1 MQDIIVA
8 QTAETSNMNL
18 ISASEFIDTRLRL
31 YSAHSNVRG
40 IPFIGDGFKQS
51 HRKAAWGMMERGEN
65 ADKDTVE
72 RIAAR
77 SASVTDYA
85 HGVGSLEG
93 TIVGMA
99 QSFAG
104 SNNLPLFEAHGQ
116 FGNRLNKKAS
126 ASRYIKTRLA
136 PIFRQL
142 FRKDDDLIF
151 ERIDSNG
158 LKVEP
163 KYFTPV
169 LPLVLINGAEGMGT
183 GHSCYILSYNPEEI
197 RASII
202 KLLDGKTLKPNHL
215 VPWWR
220 GFDGRVTRDPVSGQ
234 VIVEG
239 KYEIKPGRTP
249 TIVITELPIGM
260 QSDQYK
266 EHLQKLEDR
275 EIIADHDNLSDKN
288 GFEFVVRVPRSTL
301 AKTDSELKKLFKLV
315 SRESENLTVWNGDG
329 VLTRYENVEALLLD
343 FVTWRL
349 DRYEDR
355 RMAMIKKVQ
364 ADIAWA
370 TERYKFIMF
379 YLKNMPL
386 FRDTETKPLHA
397 ILEKEFTRVDD
408 LMSLPMRSLTKQK
421 IEELKAEAEKLKQ
434 QLAELQADDAA
445 SMYRRELKEL
455 KLP

>member
-1 MQDIIVA
+1 M
-8 QTAETSNMNL
+8 AENTL
-18 ISASEFIDTRLRL
+18 SASQFIDDKLRL

-51 HRKAAWGMMERGEN
+51 HRKALDGMMRRGEN

-72 RIAAR
+72 RIAAAA
-77 SASVTDYA
+77 ASVTDYH

-116 FGNRLNKKAS
+116 FGNRLNKKPS
-126 ASRYIKTRLA
+126 ASRYIRTKLA

-163 KYFTPV
+163 RYFTPI
-169 LPLVLINGAEGMGT
+169 LPLLLINGAEGMGT
-183 GHSCYILSYNPEEI
+183 GHSCRILSYNPEDI
-197 RASII
+197 RTAIV
-202 KLLDGKTLKPNHL
+202 KLIDGKNLKPNSL
-215 VPWWR
+215 TPWWR
-220 GFDGRVTRDPVSGQ
+220 GFDGTVSRDAASGQ
-234 VIVEG
+234 VVIEG
-239 KYEIKPGRTP
+239 KYTVKQGRGSG
-249 TIVITELPIGM
+249 ISVTELPIGV

-266 EHLQKLEDR
+266 AHLDKLEDR
-275 EIIADHDNLSDKN
+275 GIISDYDNLSDKK
-288 GFEFVVRVPRSTL
+288 GFEFVVRLPRATL
-301 AKTDSELKKLFKLV
+301 EKTDEEIKKLFKLV

-329 VLTRYENVEALLLD
+329 VLTRYETVEALLMD
-343 FVTWRL
+343 FVIWRL

-355 RMAMIKKVQ
+355 RQALIKKVQ

-370 TERYKFIMF
+370 GLKIRFIRFYLMQYKF
-379 YLKNMPL
+379 
-386 FRDTETKPLHA
+386 FRDTPNKALQARLVDEGFERHDELLGMPMRNLTHDKIA
-397 ILEKEFTRVDD
+397 ELEKDVED
-408 LMSLPMRSLTKQK
+408 L
-421 IEELKAEAEKLKQ
+421 KL
-434 QLAELQADDAA
+434 QLAGLKADDAA

>member
-1 MQDIIVA
+1 MVEKIQDM
-8 QTAETSNMNL
+8 T
-18 ISASEFIDTRLRL
+18 ASEFIDTRLRL

-40 IPFIGDGFKQS
+40 IPFMGDGFKQA
-51 HRKAAWGMMERGEN
+51 HRKAVWGMMERGEN

-116 FGNRLNKKAS
+116 FGNRLNKKPS
-126 ASRYIKTRLA
+126 ASRYIKTKLA

-163 KYFTPV
+163 KYFTPI
-169 LPLVLINGAEGMGT
+169 LPMVLINGAEGMGT
-183 GHSCYILSYNPEEI
+183 GHSCRILSYNPEDI
-197 RASII
+197 RTAII
-202 KLLDGKTLKPNHL
+202 KLLDGKNLKANSL
-215 VPWWR
+215 TPWWR
-220 GFDGRVTRDPVSGQ
+220 GFDGTVTRDTASGQ
-234 VIVEG
+234 VVIEG
-239 KYEIKPGRTP
+239 KYEQKAGRTP
-249 TIVITELPIGM
+249 TLVVTELPIGL

-266 EHLQKLEDR
+266 AHLEKLEDR
-275 EIIADHDNLSDKN
+275 GIISDYDNLSDKK
-288 GFEFVVRVPRSTL
+288 GFEFVVRVPRATL
-301 AKTDSELKKLFKLV
+301 MKSDEEIKKLFKLV

-329 VLTRYENVEALLLD
+329 VLTRYETVEALLMD
-343 FVTWRL
+343 FVIWRL

-355 RMAMIKKVQ
+355 RQALIKKVQ

-370 TERYKFIMF
+370 TERYRFIMF
-379 YLKNMPL
+379 YLKNMTV

-397 ILEKEFTRVDD
+397 LLTTQGFVRIDD
-408 LMSLPMRSLTKQK
+408 LMSMPMRSLTKQK
-421 IEELKAEAEKLKQ
+421 IEELKAEAEKLRL
-434 QLAELQADDAA
+434 QLAELQNDDPA
-445 SMYRRELKEL
+445 SMYRRELKSL
-455 KLP
+455 QLP

>member
-1 MQDIIVA
+1 M
-8 QTAETSNMNL
+8 AENTL
-18 ISASEFIDTRLRL
+18 SASQFIDDKLRL

-51 HRKAAWGMMERGEN
+51 HRKALDGMMRRGEN

-72 RIAAR
+72 RIAAAA
-77 SASVTDYA
+77 ASVTDYH

-116 FGNRLNKKAS
+116 FGNRLNKKPS
-126 ASRYIKTRLA
+126 ASRYIRTKLA

-163 KYFTPV
+163 KYFTPI

-183 GHSCYILSYNPEEI
+183 GHSCRILSYNPEDI
-197 RASII
+197 RAAII
-202 KLLDGKTLKPNHL
+202 KLIDGKNLKPNSL
-215 VPWWR
+215 TPWWR
-220 GFDGRVTRDPVSGQ
+220 GFDGTVSRDAASGQ
-234 VIVEG
+234 VVIEG
-239 KYEIKPGRTP
+239 KYTVKQGRGSGI
-249 TIVITELPIGM
+249 IVTELPIGV

-266 EHLQKLEDR
+266 AHLDKLEDR
-275 EIIADHDNLSDKN
+275 GIISDYDNLSDKK
-288 GFEFVVRVPRSTL
+288 GFEFVVRLPRATL
-301 AKTDSELKKLFKLV
+301 EKTDEEIKKLFKLV

-329 VLTRYENVEALLLD
+329 VLTRYETVEALLMD
-343 FVTWRL
+343 FVIWRL

-355 RMAMIKKVQ
+355 RQALMKKVQ

-370 TERYKFIMF
+370 GLKIRFIKFYLANYKF
-379 YLKNMPL
+379 
-386 FRDTETKPLHA
+386 FRDTPNKALQTRLVDEGFERHDELLGMPMRNLTHDKIA
-397 ILEKEFTRVDD
+397 ELEKDVED
-408 LMSLPMRSLTKQK
+408 L
-421 IEELKAEAEKLKQ
+421 KL
-434 QLAELQADDAA
+434 QLAGLKADDAA
-445 SMYRRELKEL
+445 SMYRRELKSL
-455 KLP
+455 HLS